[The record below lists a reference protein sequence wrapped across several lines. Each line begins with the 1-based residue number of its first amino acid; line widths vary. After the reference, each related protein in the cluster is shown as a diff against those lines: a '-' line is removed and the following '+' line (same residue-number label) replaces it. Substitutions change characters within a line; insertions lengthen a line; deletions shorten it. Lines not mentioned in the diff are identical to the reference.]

1 MRAHPAP
8 HQSSVR
14 MDSHLI
20 VLGMGTKAVSMASGR
35 PLLAHIHKLVK
46 TFRLRMRGYTASDQ
60 SSVRMDRHLIAM
72 GMGTSTVS
80 MAGGSLY
87 NASLLYF
94 ALHSQFKE
102 RVFLAVEP
110 AEWAAIIGDC
120 ASGFTSY
127 HLSTP
132 QRKLHCLRPHINIA
146 TVILYFPYLPW
157 RFS

>member
-35 PLLAHIHKLVK
+35 PLLAHIHKPVK

-60 SSVRMDRHLIAM
+60 SSVGMDRHLIAM

-87 NASLLYF
+87 NASLLYL

-110 AEWAAIIGDC
+110 AEWAAIIG
-120 ASGFTSY
+120 SGFTSY
-127 HLSTP
+127 HLS
-132 QRKLHCLRPHINIA
+132 RKLHCLRLHTNIA
-146 TVILYFPYLPW
+146 TVILYFPDLPW